1 LTYVKVS
8 GNIKVDKEKD
18 MCWTVTFSKEVKKEY
33 KKLERSGSKKP
44 SIIDIIDLLALDL
57 QKNEPNLHSWP
68 HYAHLSKDHF
78 HCHLRKGH
86 PTYVACWK
94 IIDKQMKQIE
104 VYYVGSHEN
113 APY

>member
-1 LTYVKVS
+1 MP
-8 GNIKVDKEKD
+8 N
-18 MCWTVTFSKEVKKEY
+18 WTVTFSREAKKQY

-44 SIIDIIDLLALDL
+44 SIIDVIDLLALDL
-57 QKNEPNLHSWP
+57 QSFGPHLAAWP
-68 HYAHLSKDHF
+68 HYGLLGKDHF
-78 HCHLRKGH
+78 HCHLRKGN

-94 IIDKQMKQIE
+94 LVDKLSRQIE